1 MRKPSSAELKTSP
14 EPQHPAFSRRV
25 LLGGVASAAVGSLG
39 DQAKAQVGS
48 GTVGTVISRRKTG
61 DSPIKQQAIEDHMAN
76 MSEFGGCLSAPTQR
90 LWHARPG
97 APWMFDV
104 LIVGSGYG
112 AAVSAAR
119 IASRLRSGWRL
130 GVLERGREWAPGTF
144 PDRLRDVMDNS
155 RLETL
160 GINRGQVH
168 DPVGLFNVQQS
179 EDITVLSG
187 CGLGGTSL
195 INASVAYRPTPEVFS
210 QAAWPSPLRDRAVL
224 EPYFE
229 LAEYELGVAREPWDH
244 TPKMVAHRMAGEA
257 LRASGAT
264 YEAARLTLT
273 RSADC
278 RLPVVNR
285 QGLRQRGC
293 IDCGDCMTG
302 CNVGA
307 KNTLAQN
314 YLPLARRAGAE
325 IYTQTEVHRI
335 EKVDNYYRVYFTQ
348 HVDDGCGAT
357 QPRHGVTTTRVLIL
371 GAGSLG
377 SSEILLRSQAAS
389 LQLSPRLGCSWTG
402 NGDALGFVRKC
413 QYPTGV
419 GGLSAYPTDQPKV
432 GPTTQSNLAYPHR
445 SLAGQVLIQEGAAA
459 RAYANVLGILK
470 RDLDLNQTMILL
482 GMGHDGAGGRITLDS
497 QGYANIDWPG
507 LLDSD
512 YRRLIRGE
520 FKRIA
525 TALGGEY
532 EYLKI
537 FGDRMVTVQ
546 PLGGCGM
553 SDDPAYGVLNHK
565 GQVYDAQY
573 GGDVGPATGQARVH
587 QGLYVI
593 DGAML
598 PTSIGCN
605 PLLTISALAER
616 CADQLV
622 AEPSLADLFAGS

>member
-1 MRKPSSAELKTSP
+1 MRKPAPAERQTSSRI
-14 EPQHPAFSRRV
+14 RRRIFNRRI
-25 LLGGVASAAVGSLG
+25 LLGAAASAAVGSLSG
-39 DQAKAQVGS
+39 QAKGEVGS
-48 GTVGTVISRRKTG
+48 NAVGTVISRRQTG
-61 DSPIKQQAIEDHMAN
+61 SSPIKQQAIEDHIAN
-76 MSEFGGCLSAPTQR
+76 MSEFGGRLSAPTQR
-90 LWHARPG
+90 LWASRPG
-97 APWMFDV
+97 TPWMFDV

-119 IASRLRSGWRL
+119 VASQLRSGRRL
-130 GVLERGREWAPGTF
+130 GVLERGREWVPGTF
-144 PDRLRDVMDNS
+144 PDRLPEVMDNA

-160 GINRGQVH
+160 GSNKGQVH
-168 DPVGLFNVQQS
+168 DPVGLYNVQQS
-179 EDITVLSG
+179 ADITVLSG
-187 CGLGGTSL
+187 SGLGGTSL
-195 INASVAYRPTPEVFS
+195 INASIAYRPHREVFS
-210 QAAWPSPLRDRAVL
+210 QAAWPSLLRDRAAL
-224 EPYFE
+224 DPYYD

-244 TPKMVAHRMAGEA
+244 TRKMIAQRKAWEA

-264 YEAARLTLT
+264 FEPAHLALT
-273 RSADC
+273 RTAVSG
-278 RLPVVNR
+278 LPVVNR

-335 EKVDNYYRVYFTQ
+335 EKLDDHYRVHFTQ
-348 HVDDGCGAT
+348 HVDDGCGGT
-357 QPRHGVTTTRVLIL
+357 QPQHGLTTTRVLIL

-389 LQLSPRLGCSWTG
+389 LQFSSRLGCSWTG

-413 QYPTGV
+413 KNPTGV
-419 GGLSAYPTDQPKV
+419 GGLSAFSTNQPRV
-432 GPTTQSNLAYPHR
+432 GPTTQTNLAYPYR
-445 SLAGQVLIQEGAAA
+445 SLAGQVLIQEGVAA

-470 RDLDLNQTMILL
+470 RDLDLDRTMILL
-482 GMGHDGAGGRITLDS
+482 GMGHDGAAGRIALDG
-497 QGYANIDWPG
+497 QGYAHIDWPG

-512 YRRLIRGE
+512 YRQLIRGE
-520 FKRIA
+520 FKRVA
-525 TALGGEY
+525 EALGGEY
-532 EYLKI
+532 EYLRI

-565 GQVYDAQY
+565 GQVFDARH
-573 GGDVGPATGQARVH
+573 GGDIDPETGQARVH

-598 PTSIGCN
+598 PTSIACN

-616 CADQLV
+616 SAGQLV
-622 AEPSLADLFAGS
+622 AEPKLADLFARR